1 MRSVVIIEDNIITA
15 EILKKQVNHSTDY
28 YCDAY
33 YTNPKDYLKSNESPD
48 IIILDIMMPE
58 MNGLDAMEKI
68 FEKNRTVSIVIN
80 TSKEDKDTILKAME
94 KGAVGFIDK
103 NVCNN
108 NLIDVL
114 KCLDNGGAYL
124 PPNIAKKVID
134 FLCGRNS
141 VLDSLSERE
150 MEIANSMLKG
160 KSYKHTAD
168 ELFISIDTV
177 RTYVRRI
184 YKKLNVNS
192 RSELFNLFN

>member
-1 MRSVVIIEDNIITA
+1 
-15 EILKKQVNHSTDY
+15 
-28 YCDAY
+28 
-33 YTNPKDYLKSNESPD
+33 
-48 IIILDIMMPE
+48 
-58 MNGLDAMEKI
+58 
-68 FEKNRTVSIVIN
+68 
-80 TSKEDKDTILKAME
+80 ME

-103 NVCNN
+103 NVYNN
-108 NLIDVL
+108 NLSDVL

-124 PPNIAKKVID
+124 PPIIEKKVID
-134 FLCGRNS
+134 FLCGRKS

-150 MEIANSMLKG
+150 MEIANTMLKG

-192 RSELFNLFN
+192 RSELFNLFS

>member
-1 MRSVVIIEDNIITA
+1 MRSVVIIEDNILTA
-15 EILKKQVNHSTDY
+15 EILKKQVNNCTDY
-28 YCDAY
+28 FCDAY
-33 YTNPKDYLKSNESPD
+33 YTNPKDYLKANENPD
-48 IIILDIMMPE
+48 IIILDILMPE
-58 MNGLDAMEKI
+58 MNGLDAMDKI
-68 FEKNRTVSIVIN
+68 FEKNRAVSIVIN
-80 TSKEDKDTILKAME
+80 SSKEDKDTILKAME

-103 NVCNN
+103 NVCND
-108 NLIDVL
+108 NLTDVL
-114 KCLDNGGAYL
+114 RCLDNGGAYL
-124 PPNIAKKVID
+124 PPSIAKKVID

-150 MEIANSMLKG
+150 MEVANTMLKG

-192 RSELFNLFN
+192 RSEMFNLFS

>member
-1 MRSVVIIEDNIITA
+1 MRSVVIIEDNILTA
-15 EILKKQVNHSTDY
+15 EILKKQVNNCTDY

-33 YTNPKDYLKSNESPD
+33 YTNPKDYLKANESPD
-48 IIILDIMMPE
+48 IIILDILMPE
-58 MNGLDAMEKI
+58 MNGLDAMDKI
-68 FEKNRTVSIVIN
+68 FEKNRQVSIVIN
-80 TSKEDKDTILKAME
+80 SSKEDKDTILKAME

-103 NVCNN
+103 NVYNN
-108 NLIDVL
+108 NLNDVL

-124 PPNIAKKVID
+124 PPSIAKKVID

-141 VLDSLSERE
+141 ALDALSERE
-150 MEIANSMLKG
+150 MEIANTILKG

-184 YKKLNVNS
+184 YKKLNINS
-192 RSELFNLFN
+192 RSELFNIFS